1 MQDLNQFA
9 EQLENL
15 ISSKTV
21 IGDPISV
28 GEVTLV
34 PIIKA
39 NFGFGVGSGS
49 SDGVKRGGAS
59 GGGGGA
65 VITPIAI
72 VVVKGQEVDMLVID
86 KHESRGLAP
95 LLEKLPL
102 LFEKMPFLKKKGE
115 EGEDLIC
122 EEEETQA
129 P

>member
-1 MQDLNQFA
+1 MSDPNQFFD
-9 EQLENL
+9 QLENL

-21 IGDPISV
+21 IGDPITV

-39 NFGFGVGSGS
+39 NFGFGMGSGNA
-49 SDGVKRGGAS
+49 DGIKKGGAS

-65 VITPIAI
+65 VISPVAI

-86 KHESRGLAP
+86 KHESRGLVP

-102 LFEKMPFLKKKGE
+102 FLEKVPFLKKKSDE
-115 EGEDLIC
+115 STE
-122 EEEETQA
+122 EEEETE
-129 P
+129 

>member
-1 MQDLNQFA
+1 MENLSQLT

-39 NFGFGVGSGS
+39 NFGFGMGSGNT
-49 SDGVKRGGAS
+49 DGVKRVGGA

-65 VITPIAI
+65 VIVPIAI
-72 VVVKGQEVDMLVID
+72 VAICGKEVNLLVID
-86 KHESRGLAP
+86 KQESKGIAP
-95 LLEKLPL
+95 LLEKLPQL
-102 LFEKMPFLKKKGE
+102 IEKFTSRKQKDDDSEE
-115 EGEDLIC
+115 EGEP
-122 EEEETQA
+122 ESEQ
-129 P
+129 

>member
-1 MQDLNQFA
+1 MQDFNQFTD
-9 EQLENL
+9 QLENL

-39 NFGFGVGSGS
+39 NFGFGMGGGN

-65 VITPIAI
+65 IITPIAI
-72 VVVKGQEVDMLVID
+72 VVVCGKEVDMLVVD
-86 KHESRGLAP
+86 KQESKGLAP

-102 LFEKMPFLKKKGE
+102 VLEKMPFMKKKAE
-115 EGEDLIC
+115 EAAVAEDDPV
-122 EEEETQA
+122 EQ
-129 P
+129 

>member
-1 MQDLNQFA
+1 MQDLSQFTD
-9 EQLENL
+9 QLENL

-28 GEVTLV
+28 GEVTLL

-39 NFGFGVGSGS
+39 NFGFGIGSGN

-65 VITPIAI
+65 VITPVAI
-72 VVVKGQEVDMLVID
+72 VVVCGKEVDMLVID
-86 KHESRGLAP
+86 KQESKGLAP

-102 LFEKMPFLKKKGE
+102 VLEKMPFMKKKTE
-115 EGEDLIC
+115 EPSVD
-122 EEEETQA
+122 EEETLE
-129 P
+129 

>member
-1 MQDLNQFA
+1 MQDLNQFTD
-9 EQLENL
+9 QLENL

-39 NFGFGVGSGS
+39 NFGFGIGSGNP
-49 SDGVKRGGAS
+49 DGVKRGGGS

-65 VITPIAI
+65 IITPVAI
-72 VVVKGQEVDMLVID
+72 VVICGKEVEMLVID
-86 KHESRGLAP
+86 KQESKGLAP

-102 LFEKMPFLKKKGE
+102 ILEKMPFMKKKEAASVDE
-115 EGEDLIC
+115 EDTLE
-122 EEEETQA
+122 Q
-129 P
+129 